1 MSRLRIFSSMITTR
15 SSSLT
20 SASSLA
26 CSTPA
31 TASAPETPSS
41 KLPRRP
47 LALQKH
53 LRRNFLL
60 DNVRGAATWN
70 QLQFF
75 PLLLNKRLSFKFPL
89 LLHKKITFFQLK
101 YWLN

>member
-1 MSRLRIFSSMITTR
+1 MSRLGIFSSMITAR

-20 SASSLA
+20 SASPLA

-41 KLPRRP
+41 ELPRRP
-47 LALQKH
+47 LALQNH

-60 DNVRGAATWN
+60 DSAGGAATWN
-70 QLQFF
+70 RLQFF
-75 PLLLNKRLSFKFPL
+75 PCFS
-89 LLHKKITFFQLK
+89 TTD
-101 YWLN
+101 